1 MRRNATVLLVQQ
13 RGPDDPVASWS
24 LPGEVVEDGEVLAE
38 TLAREVREET
48 GLTMRWFDPAFTS
61 IHWVDIYFYL
71 HTMVGGPVQ
80 AMRQSMMEINMNA
93 LEMLQ
98 TAEFVVDAHRNKKA
112 VVLDYKIWEEL
123 LALLEDWED
132 AEELHRLRKT
142 GEEAI
147 PWEQAKAELRTEG
160 ITVQPIAYR

>member
-1 MRRNATVLLVQQ
+1 
-13 RGPDDPVASWS
+13 
-24 LPGEVVEDGEVLAE
+24 
-38 TLAREVREET
+38 
-48 GLTMRWFDPAFTS
+48 
-61 IHWVDIYFYL
+61 
-71 HTMVGGPVQ
+71 
-80 AMRQSMMEINMNA
+80 MMEINMNA